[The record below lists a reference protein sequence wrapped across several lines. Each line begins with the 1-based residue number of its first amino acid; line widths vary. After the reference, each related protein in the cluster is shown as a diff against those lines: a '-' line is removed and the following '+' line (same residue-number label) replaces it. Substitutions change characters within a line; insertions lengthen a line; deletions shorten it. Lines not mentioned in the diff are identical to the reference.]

1 MEHINLD
8 LRPAKVVSI
17 LAKPVKTEATKVAHG
32 LSAGMTRGLPIDNWF
47 ALLLAS
53 EGFDS

>member
-47 ALLLAS
+47 ALPVAV
-53 EGFDS
+53 EAFDS